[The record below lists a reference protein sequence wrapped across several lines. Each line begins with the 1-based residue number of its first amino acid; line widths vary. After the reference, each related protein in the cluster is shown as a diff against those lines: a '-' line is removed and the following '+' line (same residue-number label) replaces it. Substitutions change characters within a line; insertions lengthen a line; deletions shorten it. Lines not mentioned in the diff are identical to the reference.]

1 LTRKAEGTGTML
13 NETELKTIETELL
26 QGKPPRS
33 YQQAGPEERA
43 AIDAL
48 VDEIDLSDSH
58 SLLYF
63 GAPAQQQ
70 LASISDDMLE
80 GVRNKDTGPAGEALN
95 RMVATVRRFDLGALD
110 PNRKPGFFD
119 RLLGK
124 TRPVAEF
131 FQRYEEVR
139 DQIDAIGDDLE
150 RHKTQLLT
158 DIVSLDRLYDANLE
172 YFHHLERYIAA
183 GEEKLRRLDEQTI
196 PAKQREAAASE
207 ALIDAQ
213 QLRDLRANRD
223 ALERRVHDLKLTRQ
237 VAMQSLP
244 SIRLVQENDRGLINK
259 IVSTTANTLP
269 LWRQQLAQA
278 LTIHRSR
285 EATASIRSASE
296 LTNELLKANAENL
309 KQGNAEAR
317 REIERGVFDI
327 EAVKQANAA
336 LIATIEESLR
346 IADEGRR
353 KRAEA
358 ASQLETL
365 ESELRRTLSSASAR
379 ASQPASRE
387 ATPPGKEARK

>member
-1 LTRKAEGTGTML
+1 MI
-13 NETELKTIETELL
+13 NEKELKTIETDLL
-26 QGKPPRS
+26 QSKSLVR
-33 YQQAGPEERA
+33 YQQADLTERA
-43 AIDAL
+43 AMDAL
-48 VDEIDLSDSH
+48 IQEIDLNDTH

-95 RMVATVRRFDLGALD
+95 RMLITVRGFDLGSLD
-110 PNRKPGFFD
+110 PNSKPGIFA

-124 TRPVAEF
+124 TRPVTKF
-131 FQRYEEVR
+131 LQRYEEVR

-158 DIVSLDRLYDANLE
+158 DIVSLDRLYAANLE
-172 YFHHLERYIAA
+172 YFHHLERYIVA
-183 GEEKLRRLDEQTI
+183 GEEKLRQLDEQDI
-196 PAKQREAAASE
+196 PALEREAAESE
-207 ALIDAQ
+207 AMVAAQ

-244 SIRLVQENDRGLINK
+244 SIRLVQENDKGLINK

-278 LTIHRSR
+278 VTIHRSR
-285 EATASIRSASE
+285 EAVATIRSASD

-327 EAVKQANAA
+327 DAVRQANAS
-336 LIATIEESLR
+336 LIETIEESLT

-358 ASQLETL
+358 ALQLETL
-365 ESELRRTLSSASAR
+365 EAELRRTLVSASAR
-379 ASQPASRE
+379 VNAR
-387 ATPPGKEARK
+387 PGQR

>member
-1 LTRKAEGTGTML
+1 MI
-13 NETELKTIETELL
+13 NETERKSIEASLL
-26 QGKPPRS
+26 QGRPPVP
-33 YQQAGPEERA
+33 YQQAAPPERVE
-43 AIDAL
+43 IDAL
-48 VDEIDLSDSH
+48 IKQIDLNDTH

-70 LASISDDMLE
+70 LAGISDDMLE

-95 RMVATVRRFDLGALD
+95 RMVGTVRNFDLGTLD
-110 PNRKPGFFD
+110 PNRKPGFFA

-124 TRPVAEF
+124 TKPVAEF
-131 FQRYEEVR
+131 LQRYEEVR
-139 DQIDAIGDDLE
+139 NQIDAIGDDLE
-150 RHKTQLLT
+150 RHKTQLLK
-158 DIVSLDRLYDANLE
+158 DIAQLDRLYAANLE
-172 YFHHLERYIAA
+172 YFHYLERYIVA
-183 GEEKLRRLDEQTI
+183 GEEKLKQLDEQDI
-196 PAKQREAAASE
+196 PAMERAAEEGKSMTA
-207 ALIDAQ
+207 AQ

-244 SIRLVQENDRGLINK
+244 SIRLVQENDKGLINK

-278 LTIHRSR
+278 VTIHRSR
-285 EATASIRSASE
+285 EAADVIRSAGD

-309 KQGNAEAR
+309 RQGNVEAR

-327 EAVKQANAA
+327 EAVKQANAS
-336 LIATIEESLR
+336 LIQTIEESLS

-358 ASQLETL
+358 ALQLETL
-365 ESELRRTLSSASAR
+365 EAELRRTLINASAR
-379 ASQPASRE
+379 VQDKLE
-387 ATPPGKEARK
+387 QQ

>member
-1 LTRKAEGTGTML
+1 MI
-13 NETELKTIETELL
+13 NEKELKTIETDLL
-26 QGKPPRS
+26 QSKSLVR
-33 YQQAGPEERA
+33 YQQADLTERA
-43 AIDAL
+43 AMDAL
-48 VDEIDLSDSH
+48 IQEIDLNDSH

-95 RMVATVRRFDLGALD
+95 RMLVTVRGFDLGSLD
-110 PNRKPGFFD
+110 HNRKPGIFA

-124 TRPVAEF
+124 TRPVTKF
-131 FQRYEEVR
+131 LQRYEEVR

-158 DIVSLDRLYDANLE
+158 DIVSLDRLYAANLE
-172 YFHHLERYIAA
+172 YFHHLERYIVA
-183 GEEKLRRLDEQTI
+183 GEEKLRQLEELDI
-196 PAKQREAAASE
+196 PALEREAAESE
-207 ALIDAQ
+207 SMIAAQ

-244 SIRLVQENDRGLINK
+244 SIRLVQENDKGLINK

-278 LTIHRSR
+278 VTIHRSR
-285 EATASIRSASE
+285 EAVATIRSASD

-327 EAVKQANAA
+327 DAVKQANAS
-336 LIATIEESLR
+336 LIETIEESLS

-358 ASQLETL
+358 ALQLETL
-365 ESELRRTLSSASAR
+365 ESELRRTLVSASAR
-379 ASQPASRE
+379 VNTR
-387 ATPPGKEARK
+387 PGQQ

>member
-1 LTRKAEGTGTML
+1 MI
-13 NETELKTIETELL
+13 NETERKTIETDLL
-26 QGKPPRS
+26 QSKSLVR
-33 YQQAGPEERA
+33 YQQAEPPERA

-48 VDEIDLSDSH
+48 IQEIDLNDSH

-95 RMVATVRRFDLGALD
+95 RMMGTVRGFDLGSMD
-110 PNRKPGFFD
+110 PERKPGFFA

-124 TRPVAEF
+124 TKSVSNF
-131 FQRYEEVR
+131 LQRYEEVR
-139 DQIDAIGDDLE
+139 NQIDAIGDELE

-158 DIVSLDRLYDANLE
+158 DITSLDRLYTANLE
-172 YFHHLERYIAA
+172 YFHHLERYIVA
-183 GEEKLRRLDEQTI
+183 GDEKLRQLDKESI
-196 PAKQREAAASE
+196 PTLESE
-207 ALIDAQ
+207 ARESDAMIVAQ

-244 SIRLVQENDRGLINK
+244 SIRLVQENDKGLINK

-278 LTIHRSR
+278 VTIHRSR
-285 EATASIRSASE
+285 EAADTIRSASD

-309 KQGNAEAR
+309 KHGNAEAR
-317 REIERGVFDI
+317 REIERSVFDI
-327 EAVKQANAA
+327 DAVKQANAS
-336 LIATIEESLR
+336 LIETIEESLR

-353 KRAEA
+353 KRDEA
-358 ASQLETL
+358 AIQLETL
-365 ESELRRTLSSASAR
+365 EAELRRTLVSANAR
-379 ASQPASRE
+379 VNAGQGQR
-387 ATPPGKEARK
+387 

>member
-1 LTRKAEGTGTML
+1 MI
-13 NETELKTIETELL
+13 NETERKTIETDLL
-26 QGKPPRS
+26 QSKSLVR
-33 YQQAGPEERA
+33 YQQAEPPERA
-43 AIDAL
+43 AMDAL
-48 VDEIDLSDSH
+48 IQEIDLNDSH

-95 RMVATVRRFDLGALD
+95 RMMGTVRGFDLGSMD
-110 PNRKPGFFD
+110 PERKPGFFA

-124 TRPVAEF
+124 TKSVSNF
-131 FQRYEEVR
+131 LQRYEEVR
-139 DQIDAIGDDLE
+139 HQIDAIGDELE

-158 DIVSLDRLYDANLE
+158 DITSLDRLYTANLE
-172 YFHHLERYIAA
+172 YFHHLERYIVA
-183 GEEKLRRLDEQTI
+183 GDEKLRQLDEETI
-196 PAKQREAAASE
+196 PALESE
-207 ALIDAQ
+207 ARESDAMIVAQ

-244 SIRLVQENDRGLINK
+244 SIRLVQENDKGLINK

-278 LTIHRSR
+278 VTIHRSR
-285 EATASIRSASE
+285 EAADTIRSASD

-309 KQGNAEAR
+309 KHGNAEAR
-317 REIERGVFDI
+317 REIERSVFDI
-327 EAVKQANAA
+327 DAVKQANAS
-336 LIATIEESLR
+336 LIETIEESLR

-358 ASQLETL
+358 AIQLETL
-365 ESELRRTLSSASAR
+365 EAELRRTLVSANAQVNAGQGQR
-379 ASQPASRE
+379 
-387 ATPPGKEARK
+387 